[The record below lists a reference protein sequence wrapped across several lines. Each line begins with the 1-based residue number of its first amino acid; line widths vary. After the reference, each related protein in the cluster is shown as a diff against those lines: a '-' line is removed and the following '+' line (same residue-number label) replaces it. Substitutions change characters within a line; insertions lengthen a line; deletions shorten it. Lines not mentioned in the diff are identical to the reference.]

1 MHVHYVKCKPHPET
15 YTTECVLSQIE
26 AMEGDRVERAF
37 VHVDYIQRELP
48 EHKVERSLLVDDL
61 RRRGPKNNGEALES
75 VIAMSEVPR
84 QHLVTSV

>member
-1 MHVHYVKCKPHPET
+1 MGIQAFVLIPKHQ
-15 YTTECVLSQIE
+15 ECGSVQIE

-75 VIAMSEVPR
+75 VIAMSDIPR
-84 QHLVTSV
+84 QHLVTAV

>member
-1 MHVHYVKCKPHPET
+1 MQRKLRPET
-15 YTTECVLSQIE
+15 YKSKCVFLQIE
-26 AMEGDRVERAF
+26 GMEGDRVERAF

-75 VIAMSEVPR
+75 VIALSEVPR